1 MAGSKNAYLSI
12 SLYTRRKRETDAGNG
27 KFPESP
33 LNMSTLLEKHIVE
46 LLAEGD
52 EKAISLLYEHYG
64 DTLYGVAL
72 KVVRD
77 EELAQDVLQESFVK
91 IWRKAGTYDASK
103 AKLFTWL
110 FRITRNTAIDK
121 LRSLGTK
128 NDKEIQIDVSDVY
141 TIGVDGVQ
149 PELMD
154 MRKHLAKIEPKY
166 QQVLEALFF
175 EGMTQQEASE
185 ELDIPLGTIKS
196 RLKIGLR
203 ELRKIYDPSA
213 MALLILMQWL

>member
-1 MAGSKNAYLSI
+1 
-12 SLYTRRKRETDAGNG
+12 
-27 KFPESP
+27 
-33 LNMSTLLEKHIVE
+33 MSVLLENHIIE
-46 LLAEGD
+46 LLLERND
-52 EKAISLLYEHYG
+52 KAISLLYEHYG
-64 DTLYGVAL
+64 DTLLGVAN

-91 IWRKAGTYDASK
+91 IWKKSDTYDPTK

-121 LRSLGTK
+121 LRSVNTK
-128 NDKEIQIDVSDVY
+128 SDKEIQIDVSAVY
-141 TIGVDGVQ
+141 KLGSEEVI

-154 MRKHLAKIEPKY
+154 VQDHLDKLDTKY
-166 QQVLEALFF
+166 QIVLDALFF
-175 EGMTQQEASE
+175 QGMTQQEASD

-203 ELRKIYDPSA
+203 ELKKIYGSI
-213 MALLILMQWL
+213 LILASVLHLFFN

>member
-1 MAGSKNAYLSI
+1 
-12 SLYTRRKRETDAGNG
+12 
-27 KFPESP
+27 
-33 LNMSTLLEKHIVE
+33 MSTLLEKHIVE
-46 LLAEGD
+46 LLQERN

-64 DTLYGVAL
+64 DTLYGVAK

-91 IWRKAGTYDASK
+91 IWKKSDSYDATK

-110 FRITRNTAIDK
+110 FRITRNAAIDK
-121 LRSLGTK
+121 LRSVNTK
-128 NDKEIQIDVSDVY
+128 SDKEIQMDVSDVY
-141 TIGVDGVQ
+141 NLGVDSIK

-154 MRKHLAKIEPKY
+154 VRENLDKIENKY
-166 QQVLEALFF
+166 QIVLEALFF
-175 EGMTQQEASE
+175 QGMTQQEASD

-203 ELRKIYDPSA
+203 ELKKIYGST
-213 MALLILMQWL
+213 MLLTVLLNLM